1 MRHDTLSLLAAPH
14 CVADIPLR
22 EEYSTARQLGP
33 VAKEGTAERAAQR
46 AMHTAP
52 RRACAA
58 WLLVLLGQHGWGAAA
73 RKPRPATKPR
83 ARTPPLGFNTWNK
96 FGLVHAQPSAATCTS
111 GARPHDPPA
120 CCADADADAVDTVHV
135 VRMHACTVVPS
146 CSGISGQ
153 VLMET
158 ADRFV
163 ALGLDKLGYVMPLPV
178 LTCVRT
184 VWPSAPFNRAHARR
198 TNFVLRS

>member
-1 MRHDTLSLLAAPH
+1 MRSRRQPH
-14 CVADIPLR
+14 
-22 EEYSTARQLGP
+22 ARQARGRTTRLH
-33 VAKEGTAERAAQR
+33 A
-46 AMHTAP
+46 
-52 RRACAA
+52 
-58 WLLVLLGQHGWGAAA
+58 VLMLMLS
-73 RKPRPATKPR
+73 T
-83 ARTPPLGFNTWNK
+83 LCM
-96 FGLVHAQPSAATCTS
+96 LY
-111 GARPHDPPA
+111 
-120 CCADADADAVDTVHV
+120 
-135 VRMHACTVVPS
+135 ACTVVPS

-184 VWPSAPFNRAHARR
+184 VWRSAPFNRAHARR